1 MILDRLKWPALVLV
15 LVVLV
20 VLPLD
25 LTGIGL
31 PWRGL
36 RSYGMLNLSRWLVIA
51 IAAMGVNLI
60 VGYAGQET
68 LAQAAFFG
76 IGAYLTALT
85 TLAGLP
91 WGIAFLLSG
100 LLTFAVGIVLG
111 FPALRVQKHYLAF
124 VTLAFTIFV
133 WLVFRN
139 EEWLTGGVSGI
150 QGIRR
155 PSLFGVS
162 LRPPL
167 YFYWFTLAVTVALTF
182 VMWWLIRSPWGR
194 AFTALREN
202 AIRAESLGVDVRGYK
217 LLAFAIGSAYG
228 GMAGAL
234 YAPLIGFIDPSPF
247 ALGPSLLFMLMVVVG
262 GAGTLVGPFLG
273 AAVAVLLPEWLEVAS
288 SKLSNPF
295 LQHLF
300 SYLLVYA
307 VIVILMMAFCPTG
320 LVGLFKK
327 LVTPTRRPHAD
338 DKGPTL
344 GSPTLGGSTLG
355 SDRSSTKAGAPS

>member
-1 MILDRLKWPALVLV
+1 MTWSRLQVPV
-15 LVVLV
+15 LVVT
-20 VLPLD
+20 VLLLILLPVD
-25 LTGIGL
+25 MTGIEI
-31 PWRGL
+31 PWPGL
-36 RSYGMLNLSRWLVIA
+36 RSYGSLNLTRWLVIA
-51 IAAMGVNLI
+51 VAAMGVNLI

-76 IGAYLTALT
+76 IGAYLTAIATKAGIPFGLAF
-85 TLAGLP
+85 LGSAGL
-91 WGIAFLLSG
+91 
-100 LLTFAVGIVLG
+100 TFVIGIVLG

-150 QGIRR
+150 QGITR
-155 PSLFGVS
+155 PSLLGLS

-167 YFYWFTLAVTVALTF
+167 YFYWFTLAITAVLMCL
-182 VMWWLIRSPWGR
+182 MWWLIRSPWGR

-202 AIRAESLGVDVRGYK
+202 AIRAESLGIDVRGYK

-234 YAPLIGFIDPSPF
+234 YAPLVGFIDPSPF
-247 ALGPSLLFMLMVVVG
+247 ALAPSLLFMLMVVVG
-262 GAGTLVGPFLG
+262 GSGTLMGPVIG
-273 AAVAVLLPEWLEVAS
+273 AGIAVLLPEWLEVAS
-288 SKLSNPF
+288 SKITSPV

-307 VIVILMMAFCPTG
+307 LIVMVMMAFCPTG
-320 LVGLFKK
+320 IVGLVQRIF
-327 LVTPTRRPHAD
+327 TPKRRPHAD
-338 DKGPTL
+338 DKGPTI
-344 GSPTLGGSTLG
+344 GTATIPARG
-355 SDRSSTKAGAPS
+355 KP

>member
-1 MILDRLKWPALVLV
+1 MNLERFKWPALAATVIVLV
-15 LVVLV
+15 L
-20 VLPLD
+20 LPVD
-25 LTGIGL
+25 LTVIGL
-31 PWRGL
+31 PWTGL
-36 RSYGMLNLSRWLVIA
+36 RSYGTLNLSRWLVIA

-85 TLAGLP
+85 TQAGLP
-91 WGIAFLLSG
+91 WGLAFIAAAA
-100 LLTFAVGIVLG
+100 LTFVVGVLLG

-124 VTLAFTIFV
+124 VTLAFTIFM

-150 QGIRR
+150 QGIKR
-155 PSLFGVS
+155 PTLFGIS
-162 LRPPL
+162 LRPQL
-167 YFYWFTLAVTVALTF
+167 NFYWFTLAITAALTF

-234 YAPLIGFIDPSPF
+234 YAPLVGFIDPSPF
-247 ALGPSLLFMLMVVVG
+247 ALAPSLLFMLMVVVG
-262 GAGTLVGPFLG
+262 GSGTLVGPFLG
-273 AAVAVLLPEWLEVAS
+273 AGVAVLLPEWLEVAN
-288 SKLSNPF
+288 SNLPTWLAGWSPKSIAF
-295 LQHLF
+295 LQHMF

-307 VIVILMMAFCPTG
+307 VIVMVMMAFCPTG

-327 LVTPTRRPHAD
+327 LTSPRRRPHAD
-338 DKGPTL
+338 DRGPTL
-344 GSPTLGGSTLG
+344 GPKAPVSTGISP
-355 SDRSSTKAGAPS
+355 